1 MRISDGSSDVCS
13 SDLPAQGGEVAQ
25 VLRDGEVEVQGLRL
39 EHDAE
44 RGEGAAARLAQAV
57 AGDLDVAASAV
68 EEAGNQGEQRRLA
81 GAVGP
86 EQGGDAARPDR
97 EGHVLKRLRLAI
109 DRKSTRLN
117 SRHSCAH

>member
-1 MRISDGSSDVCS
+1 MIRRPPRSTRTDTLFPYPALVRSQP
-13 SDLPAQGGEVAQ
+13 DLGQQLVDAPARRAARQPAQGGEVAQ

-57 AGDLDVAASAV
+57 AGDLDVAA
-68 EEAGNQGEQRRLA
+68 
-81 GAVGP
+81 
-86 EQGGDAARPDR
+86 
-97 EGHVLKRLRLAI
+97 

-117 SRHSCAH
+117 SSH

>member
-39 EHDAE
+39 QHDAE
-44 RGEGAAARLAQAV
+44 RGAGAAARLAQAV

-68 EEAGNQGEQRRLA
+68 EEAGKQGEQPRLA
-81 GAVGP
+81 APVGP
-86 EQGGDAARPDR
+86 DPGGDASLQSR
-97 EGHVLKRLRLAI
+97 EGTDFNRLRIAI
-109 DRKSTRLN
+109 
-117 SRHSCAH
+117 CV

>member
-97 EGHVLKRLRLAI
+97 EGYVLKRLRLAI
-109 DRKSTRLN
+109 GVGEIGR
-117 SRHSCAH
+117 AHV

>member
-68 EEAGNQGEQRRLA
+68 EEAGNQEEQSRLA

-86 EQGGDAARPDR
+86 EQGGDADRPAG
-97 EGHVLKRLRLAI
+97 EGHLLKLLRLAT
-109 DRKSTRLN
+109 SVGGAAAAGHQL
-117 SRHSCAH
+117 